1 MAIDLNIPTYEA
13 SFVKADGTT
22 YALTRP
28 DTNGEKMLLVHGD
41 TTGFEGTVQSE
52 GPLLC
57 RLSSANALT
66 LRQRL
71 AWLNSVTL
79 GLQPSAGFGD
89 RLGIATPGHIQA
101 VQGTGVAPIFAQQSV
116 RENTRIGRTP
126 QQVMDDAIWGV
137 FQAGWREAWGA
148 DADHL
153 KRVED
158 IAAFVAAGYTFYTID
173 PGDYV
178 DDDAETA
185 GLAELQVKV
194 DDLPSDELDTSLDD
208 TRQRYLR
215 AFTLDDRMLHF
226 DEMILLKALAKYG
239 AALAHTRQ
247 LTRELETA
255 LNGRPFE
262 LEMSVDETGT
272 PTSLHEHFF
281 IAAELQRLGVP
292 FVSLAPRF
300 VGRFEKGVD
309 YIGDLSELEDN
320 IAGHAAVMRY
330 FGNGYKL
337 SLHTGSD
344 KFSVYPIVARH
355 TGGRFHLKTAGT
367 SYLEALR
374 VISRLDTRF
383 FREILELSRVRFEHD
398 RKTYL
403 ISGKVENVPPT
414 GSLSDDQLP
423 DLLNQFDARE
433 VLHVTFGSILD
444 QHGKQLHQ
452 LLIQQEDAYFAG
464 LHAHFVRHL
473 EAFNMHLT

>member
-1 MAIDLNIPTYEA
+1 MAIDLNIPTYEK
-13 SFVKADGTT
+13 SIVEADGTT

-28 DTNGEKMLLVHGD
+28 DETGEKMLLVQGD
-41 TTGFEGTVQSE
+41 TTGFEGTVPSE
-52 GPLLC
+52 GTLLG
-57 RLSSANALT
+57 LLTSANAAA

-71 AWLNSVTL
+71 AWLNPVTL
-79 GLQPSAGFGD
+79 GLQPTAGFGD

-126 QQVMDDAIWGV
+126 QQVLEDAMWGV
-137 FQAGWREAWGA
+137 FQAGWYETWGA

-158 IAAFVAAGYTFYTID
+158 IAPFVAAGYTFYTID
-173 PGDYV
+173 PSDYV
-178 DDDAETA
+178 DDEAETA
-185 GLAELQVKV
+185 GLAELHVKV
-194 DDLPSDELDTSLDD
+194 DGLPWEELDM
-208 TRQRYLR
+208 
-215 AFTLDDRMLHF
+215 TLDDMRQHYLGAAALDDHMLQF
-226 DEMILLKALAKYG
+226 GELNLLKALAKYG
-239 AALAHTRQ
+239 AAVAHTRRM
-247 LTRELETA
+247 TRQLETA
-255 LNGRPFE
+255 LNGQPFE

-281 IAAELQRLGVP
+281 IASELQRLGVP

-309 YIGDLSELEDN
+309 YIGDLSELEEN

-330 FGNGYKL
+330 FGNSYKL

-344 KFSVYPIVARH
+344 KFSIYPIVARH
-355 TGGRFHLKTAGT
+355 TDGRFHLKTAGT

-374 VISRLDTRF
+374 VVSRIDSSF
-383 FREILELSRVRFEHD
+383 FREILELARSRFEHD

-403 ISGKVENVPPT
+403 ISAKVENVPPT
-414 GSLSDDQLP
+414 NSLTDNQLP

-464 LHAHFVRHL
+464 LQAHFVRHL
-473 EAFNMHLT
+473 EAFKISQT